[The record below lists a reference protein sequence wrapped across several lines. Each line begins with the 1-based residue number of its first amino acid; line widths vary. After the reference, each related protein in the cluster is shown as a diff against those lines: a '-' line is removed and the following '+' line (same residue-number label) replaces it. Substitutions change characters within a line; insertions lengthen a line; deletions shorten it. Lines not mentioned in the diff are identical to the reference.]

1 MMVKVIRY
9 IFLSLVIFFIAENT
23 IAQSVIL
30 KINCVDS
37 TSECILQTQSLKK
50 NFSSVTACLSYVN
63 QLPGMLQSK
72 GYLSA
77 SVDSLVQNNVTVSV
91 SFFLGKKY
99 NWKNLFVAAK
109 DRQLL
114 HQLGIDSNSFQQQP
128 FNPQIVFQLQEK
140 LLDYFENNG
149 FPFAVIQFDS
159 VQFDNT
165 DITANLNIKRGILY
179 KLDSIRLGG
188 NAKIN
193 KSFLYQYLTLSPG
206 SAFNTAKHQI
216 IDQKISELP
225 YLQQL
230 QPATISMLGNS
241 YLIDLFLDNK
251 KSNQVDAIV
260 GFLPAN
266 QQLGGKL
273 LFTVDAKIN
282 LQNVFAS
289 GETIGLNWQQ
299 IQPQSPRLHI
309 NYQQP
314 YIFKS
319 PLGLGFTFDLYKR
332 DSSFLNINTAIG
344 VQYNLGIKQK
354 IKVLLQSNRTNL
366 LDVDTLS
373 VKLTRRLP
381 DIIDLSINNIGIEY
395 ELVNTNYKFNP
406 QKGNELKFLL
416 TAGTKK
422 IRPNNSIVQI
432 KDPTFNYKK
441 LYDSISENTY
451 QFSIKLNAAQYFKIK
466 KQSVLK
472 IGMQAGLLQS
482 PTIFR
487 NEMFQIG
494 GYRLLRGF
502 DEESIFTNG
511 YAVST
516 LEYRYLLGKNSY
528 FAAFTD
534 FGYSDNNITK
544 ISNNYVGGGLGFSV
558 ETKQGILNI
567 SFAAG
572 KRNDLPFNLRQSKIH
587 LGFVSLF

>member
-9 IFLSLVIFFIAENT
+9 IFLTLAIFFIAENT
-23 IAQSVIL
+23 IAQSVVL

-37 TSECILQTQSLKK
+37 TADCILQTQSLKK
-50 NFSSVTACLSYVN
+50 NFSSPTSCLAYVA

-77 SVDSLVQNNVTVSV
+77 SIDTVIQTNAVVSI

-99 NWKNLFVAAK
+99 NWKNLFFAAK

-114 HQLGIDSNSFQQQP
+114 HQLAIDSNDFQQQP
-128 FNPQIVFQLQEK
+128 FNAQLVFQMQEK
-140 LLDYFENNG
+140 LLDYFENTG
-149 FPFAVIQFDS
+149 FPFATIQFDS

-165 DITANLNIKRGILY
+165 DVTAKLNIKRGILY

-188 NAKIN
+188 NPKIN
-193 KSFLYQYLTLSPG
+193 KRFLYQYLTLPPG
-206 SAFNTAKHQI
+206 SAFNTAKHQV
-216 IDQKISELP
+216 IDQKISELS

-282 LQNVFAS
+282 LQNAFAS

-299 IQPQSPRLHI
+299 IQPQSPRLHL

-319 PLGLGFTFDLYKR
+319 SLGLDFTFDLYKR
-332 DSSFLNINTAIG
+332 DSSFININTAIG
-344 VQYNLGIKQK
+344 VQYNLAGKQK

-373 VKLTRRLP
+373 VKITKRLP

-395 ELVNTNYKFNP
+395 ELANTNYKFNP

-466 KQSVLK
+466 KQSVFK

-502 DEESIFTNG
+502 DEESIFSSS

-516 LEYRYLLGKNSY
+516 LEYRYLLGTNSY

-534 FGYSDNNITK
+534 FGYSDNSITK
-544 ISNNYVGGGLGFSV
+544 ISNNFIGGGLGFSV

-572 KRNDLPFNLRQSKIH
+572 KRNDLAFNLRQSKIH